1 MKNNKAKK
9 ILPFMFAALS
19 IFSACKKEN
28 NEMSDNA
35 RSRVELDLNNLAD
48 FYKEARVEV
57 ANAHN
62 SIVYATLSDNQQEL
76 DAMTMKFTKEEWA
89 EKADSLYNFFV
100 WAQKKQNTELH
111 ADKYYVLNAADT
123 VNEID
128 VYKLNR
134 LGLHVRVKGN

>member
-9 ILPFMFAALS
+9 ILPFVFAGLS
-19 IFSACKKEN
+19 IISACKKEN
-28 NEMSDNA
+28 NNVSGGA
-35 RSRVELDLNNLAD
+35 RSRVELNLNDISA
-48 FYKEARVEV
+48 FYKEARIEV

-89 EKADSLYNFFV
+89 EKADSLYNLFV

-111 ADKYYVLNAADT
+111 ADRYYVLNAADT
-123 VNEID
+123 VDEVD

-134 LGLHVRVKGN
+134 LGLHVRVRGN

>member
-9 ILPFMFAALS
+9 ILPFMFAVLS

-35 RSRVELDLNNLAD
+35 RSCVELNLNNLAG